1 MELTQEHFD
10 EQLKALREDM
20 VTKDDLNNSLEI
32 QTAELKGYI
41 HESFET
47 QQEYIDARF
56 HELFD
61 SMKVKEEVAQLKQ
74 DISQIKTALHLT

>member
-10 EQLKALREDM
+10 QQLGNLQNNINAQIQAQ
-20 VTKDDLNNSLEI
+20 TKD
-32 QTAELKGYI
+32 LKEYI

-47 QQEYIDARF
+47 QQEYIDERF

-61 SMKVKEEVAQLKQ
+61 DMKVKQEVAQLKQ
-74 DISQIKTALHLT
+74 DIVQIKAALRLS